1 MMKLKKNS
9 ILQIILNKTNRIK
22 KRRSNLTNKK
32 VEKERNWKKINFIN
46 YFK

>member
-1 MMKLKKNS
+1 MMKLKKKS

-32 VEKERNWKKINFIN
+32 VEKERN
-46 YFK
+46 

>member
-22 KRRSNLTNKK
+22 KGDRIWLIRKLKK
-32 VEKERNWKKINFIN
+32 KEIEKK
-46 YFK
+46 

>member
-22 KRRSNLTNKK
+22 KRRSNLKK
-32 VEKERNWKKINFIN
+32 VEKERN
-46 YFK
+46 